1 MKGQDHEVAFWRNF
15 LERRGREY
23 EKARPLSSLF
33 NFMIDGKDRV
43 RIANL
48 GAGAVSLIG
57 EVWEGTEVEVVASD
71 ILANEYAAIRSEL
84 GINLYT
90 PVEYEDMTDLLWKDN
105 AFDIVFCANA
115 LDHCQRPRQAIA
127 EMVRACKL
135 GGWVYLRHIPHE
147 GKRRG
152 YKGLHQWNIDAY
164 GDGDCEFWTRGRTQ
178 HFLLSE
184 CCAGFTT
191 RIEPAG
197 RASRV
202 VSFVKKR

>member
-115 LDHCQRPRQAIA
+115 LDHCQPHPGAFIYALSGEVRIVNTLQNRPVHAMARIA
-127 EMVRACKL
+127 
-135 GGWVYLRHIPHE
+135 H
-147 GKRRG
+147 GKS
-152 YKGLHQWNIDAY
+152 QIW
-164 GDGDCEFWTRGRTQ
+164 
-178 HFLLSE
+178 S
-184 CCAGFTT
+184 
-191 RIEPAG
+191 
-197 RASRV
+197 
-202 VSFVKKR
+202 